1 MIFWKL
7 LSTNLTVLSS
17 FIQTWV
23 FPHLCSMRGFLK
35 KIAAVSSNLGF
46 SGAKGRK
53 HWLGSS
59 FSGYLNFRQA
69 QSVHLFFIRNFKEGE
84 VE

>member
-1 MIFWKL
+1 
-7 LSTNLTVLSS
+7 
-17 FIQTWV
+17 
-23 FPHLCSMRGFLK
+23 MRGKKKK

-69 QSVHLFFIRNFKEGE
+69 QSVHLSFLSGILRGGKWSEDCTASLHIFVLPCFA
-84 VE
+84 